1 MKKENIKIEAEEILE
16 REATKEEIEALFSFL
31 KLAKEEEE
39 YKLKEEITKIKEMEK
54 KEIDK
59 ITFNFNKKIE
69 EKENNFL
76 KKLIK
81 KSLKILKIKN
91 VIKDK
96 NVIEQEA
103 VQKNFFNEN
112 KEENFEKKNENEQQK
127 NFFNFNR

>member
-1 MKKENIKIEAEEILE
+1 MKKENIKKEVEEILE
-16 REATKEEIEALFSFL
+16 REATREEIEALFSFL
-31 KLAKEEEE
+31 KLYKEEEE

-81 KSLKILKIKN
+81 KSLKVLKIKN
-91 VIKDK
+91 K
-96 NVIEQEA
+96 NKEEVIEKEA
-103 VQKNFFNEN
+103 VQKNFLEI
-112 KEENFEKKNENEQQK
+112 KNDENEQQK
-127 NFFNFNR
+127 NFFNFNK